1 MKKPKLGGFKN
12 IQFFQMAHK
21 TKIKK
26 QICSKDQFQAT
37 GKEARCR
44 DKASIAV
51 KYHMLSERAKM
62 EPQRTAQ
69 TTAL

>member
-1 MKKPKLGGFKN
+1 MSNFYRWHIKLKLRNRFAAKINSRPLARKLGLE
-12 IQFFQMAHK
+12 I
-21 TKIKK
+21 
-26 QICSKDQFQAT
+26 
-37 GKEARCR
+37 RP
-44 DKASIAV
+44 SIAV